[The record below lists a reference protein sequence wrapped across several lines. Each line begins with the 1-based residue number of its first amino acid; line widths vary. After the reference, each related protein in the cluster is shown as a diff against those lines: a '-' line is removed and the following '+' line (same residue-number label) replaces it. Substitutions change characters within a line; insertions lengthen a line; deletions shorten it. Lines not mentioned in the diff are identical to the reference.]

1 MSTLAVPKSIPLS
14 RTLGAL
20 GARTRWLFV
29 AGLAM
34 LCIAAATIGLVR
46 ARSHVAYVTAPAM
59 QQTLVQTV
67 TASGVVNP
75 QNNISVGTQ
84 VSGTI
89 SEIDVDYNSKVK
101 KGQVLA
107 RLDPSTF
114 QAQLDQ
120 ARAALA
126 QAQSQVSAADANAGS
141 AASATDV
148 AAANARAQTAAVGAA
163 QANAQKAQAVLKLA
177 QTTLTRDSSLLSQG
191 YVARSTVDTDQA
203 GVAQDEAD
211 VASAQAAVAQARA
224 QAQAGAATIG
234 QNGSTQ
240 AAQAATAQAAQA
252 NVAAAEAVV
261 RQDDLNLQH
270 SIIRSPVDGTVV
282 ARDVSVGQ
290 TVAAS
295 LQTPTLFSIAQD
307 LGKME
312 IDINV
317 GEPDIGNV
325 KKGETVDF
333 SVLAYPNRTFHG
345 TVSEVRINPQT
356 VNNVVTY
363 DVVVLVD
370 NADGA
375 LLPGM
380 TANAS
385 IDVATASNALVVP
398 ISALQWKPYAGTHP
412 ATAATSGLASSGA
425 TASSPWGSTGSSTVT
440 SSAMTAGSTGS
451 IFVERGGKLTRIPV
465 TVTLATT
472 TQAAIVPVEGKTL
485 QSGDAVV
492 VGSSGTGARTPPVQR
507 SPMAGGAP
515 MGGAMRGIH

>member
-1 MSTLAVPKSIPLS
+1 MSTIAVPKFTPLM
-14 RTLGAL
+14 RTFGAL
-20 GARTRWLFV
+20 GARMRWLLI
-29 AGLAM
+29 AGLAV
-34 LCIAAATIGLVR
+34 LCIVAVTAGLVH
-46 ARSHVAYVTAPAM
+46 ARTQVSYVTAPAA

-89 SEIDVDYNSKVK
+89 SELDVDYNSKVE
-101 KGQVLA
+101 KGQILA

-126 QAQSQVSAADANAGS
+126 QAQAQVSAADANVSG

-148 AAANARAQTAAVGAA
+148 AAASARAQAAAVGAA
-163 QANAQKAQAVLKLA
+163 QANAQKTQAALTLA
-177 QTTLTRDSSLLSQG
+177 KSTLTRDSSLLSQG
-191 YVARSTVDTDQA
+191 YLAQSTVDTDRA
-203 GVAQDEAD
+203 NVASDEAD
-211 VASAQAAVAQARA
+211 VASAQAAIAQSQA
-224 QAQAGAATIG
+224 QAQAGAAGIG
-234 QNGSTQ
+234 QSGSSQ
-240 AAQAATAQAAQA
+240 AAQAATAQGAQA

-261 RQDDLNLQH
+261 QQDELNLEH

-295 LQTPTLFSIAQD
+295 LQTPTLFSIAQN

-325 KKGETVDF
+325 KSGESVDF

-345 TVSEVRINPQT
+345 TVSQVRINPQT

-370 NADGA
+370 NTDGA

-385 IDVATASNALVVP
+385 IDVATAKNALVVP
-398 ISALQWKPYAGTHP
+398 IAALQWKPHRGTKRTTP
-412 ATAATSGLASSGA
+412 AASASSG
-425 TASSPWGSTGSSTVT
+425 SPWGAVSTNAVT
-440 SSAMTAGSTGS
+440 ASAITAGSSGLL
-451 IFVERGGKLTRIPV
+451 FVEHNGKLQRVPV
-465 TVTLATT
+465 TVTLATA
-472 TQAAIVPVEGKTL
+472 TQAAVVPAQGSSL

-492 VGSSGTGARTPPVQR
+492 ISSNGTTKSSGYAQTSGTR
-507 SPMAGGAP
+507 SPMSGSP
-515 MGGAMRGIH
+515 MGGAMKGIH

>member
-1 MSTLAVPKSIPLS
+1 MSTIAVPKLPPLT

-20 GARTRWLFV
+20 AGAKARWLVIALLAVLCIV
-29 AGLAM
+29 AGT
-34 LCIAAATIGLVR
+34 AALVR
-46 ARSHVAYVTAPAM
+46 AKSQVSYVTAPAT

-126 QAQSQVSAADANAGS
+126 QAQAQASAAGANVSG

-148 AAANARAQTAAVGAA
+148 AAANARAQAAAVGAA
-163 QANAQKAQAVLKLA
+163 QANAQKTQAALQLA

-191 YVARSTVDTDQA
+191 YIAQSSVDTDRA
-203 GVAQDEAD
+203 NVAQDQAD
-211 VASAQAAVAQARA
+211 VASAQAAIAQAQA
-224 QAQAGAATIG
+224 QAQAGAAAIG

-240 AAQAATAQAAQA
+240 AAQAATAQGAQA
-252 NVAAAEAVV
+252 NVAAADAVV
-261 RQDDLNLQH
+261 QQDELNLQH

-295 LQTPTLFSIAQD
+295 LQTPTLFAIAQD

-312 IDINV
+312 VDINV

-325 KKGETVDF
+325 KKDEAVDF

-363 DVVVLVD
+363 DVVVLVS

-385 IDVATASNALVVP
+385 IDVATAQNALVVP
-398 ISALQWKPYAGTHP
+398 ISALQWKPYSGTHRA
-412 ATAATSGLASSGA
+412 ATAAGAAPSGA
-425 TASSPWGSTGSSTVT
+425 SASSPWGSTGSGTVAT
-440 SSAMTAGSTGS
+440 SAITGGSAGT
-451 IFVERGGKLTRIPV
+451 IFVQRDGKLTRIPV
-465 TVTLATT
+465 TVTLATA
-472 TQAAIVPVEGKTL
+472 TQAAIVPSQGETL
-485 QSGDAVV
+485 QTGDAVV
-492 VGSSGTGARTPPVQR
+492 VGSNGTTHAATASR
-507 SPMAGGAP
+507 SPMSGRSP

>member
-1 MSTLAVPKSIPLS
+1 MSTIALPKITPLT

-20 GARTRWLFV
+20 RTRTRWLLV
-29 AGLAM
+29 AGLAL
-34 LCIAAATIGLVR
+34 LCIAAATVGLVR
-46 ARSHVAYVTAPAM
+46 ANSRVSYVTAPAT

-89 SEIDVDYNSKVK
+89 SEIDVDYNGKVK
-101 KGQVLA
+101 KGQILA

-114 QAQLDQ
+114 QAQVDQ
-120 ARAALA
+120 ANAALA
-126 QAQSQVSAADANAGS
+126 QAQAQVSAADANVSG
-141 AASATDV
+141 AASATD
-148 AAANARAQTAAVGAA
+148 AAAATARAQAAAVGAA
-163 QANAQKAQAVLKLA
+163 QANERKTQSALKLA

-191 YVARSTVDTDQA
+191 YLAQSTVDTDRA
-203 GVAQDEAD
+203 NVASDEAD
-211 VASAQAAVAQARA
+211 VASAQAAIAQSQA
-224 QAQAGAATIG
+224 QAQAGAAGIG
-234 QNGSTQ
+234 QTGSTQ
-240 AAQAATAQAAQA
+240 AAQAATAQGAQA

-261 RQDDLNLQH
+261 QQDELNLEH
-270 SIIRSPVDGTVV
+270 TIIRSPVDGTVV

-295 LQTPTLFSIAQD
+295 LQTPTLFAIAQN

-312 IDINV
+312 VDINV

-325 KKGETVDF
+325 KQGENVDF
-333 SVLAYPNRTFHG
+333 NVLAYPNRTFHG
-345 TVSEVRINPQT
+345 TVSQVRINPQT

-363 DVVVLVD
+363 DVVVLVG

-385 IDVATASNALVVP
+385 IDVAAANNALVVP
-398 ISALQWKPYAGTHP
+398 ISALQWKPYGGTQRS
-412 ATAATSGLASSGA
+412 ATAAAGASAG
-425 TASSPWGSTGSSTVT
+425 SPWGAVNSNGAIT
-440 SSAMTAGSTGS
+440 SSAITGGSTGTV
-451 IFVERGGKLTRIPV
+451 FVQRDGKLQRVPV
-465 TVTLATT
+465 TVTLATA
-472 TQAAIVPVEGKTL
+472 TQAAIVPAQGAAL
-485 QSGDAVV
+485 QAGDAVIV
-492 VGSSGTGARTPPVQR
+492 SSNGSSGSARAQGAR
-507 SPMAGGAP
+507 SPMSSAP

>member
-1 MSTLAVPKSIPLS
+1 MSTIAVPKLTPLT
-14 RTLGAL
+14 RTFGAL
-20 GARTRWLFV
+20 GARTRWILV
-29 AGLAM
+29 AGLAL
-34 LCIAAATIGLVR
+34 LCIAAATAGLVR
-46 ARSHVAYVTAPAM
+46 AKSRVSYVTAPAT

-89 SEIDVDYNSKVK
+89 SELDVDYNSKVK
-101 KGQVLA
+101 KGQILA
-107 RLDPSTF
+107 RLDPSTL

-126 QAQSQVSAADANAGS
+126 QAESQVSAANANVSG

-148 AAANARAQTAAVGAA
+148 AAANARAQSAAVGAA
-163 QANAQKAQAVLKLA
+163 QAGAQKTQAALKLA

-191 YVARSTVDTDQA
+191 YLAQSTVDSDRA
-203 GVAQDEAD
+203 NVASDEAD
-211 VASAQAAVAQARA
+211 VASAQASIAQSQAL
-224 QAQAGAATIG
+224 AQAGAAGIG
-234 QNGSTQ
+234 QSGSTQ
-240 AAQAATAQAAQA
+240 AAQAATAQGAQA

-261 RQDDLNLQH
+261 QQDELNLEH
-270 SIIRSPVDGTVV
+270 TIIRSPVDGTVV

-295 LQTPTLFSIAQD
+295 LQTPTLFAIAQD

-312 IDINV
+312 VDINV

-325 KKGETVDF
+325 KKGENVDF

-345 TVSEVRINPQT
+345 SVSEVRINPQT

-370 NADGA
+370 NTDSA

-385 IDVATASNALVVP
+385 IDVATAKNAVVVP
-398 ISALQWKPYAGTHP
+398 ISALQWKPYTGAHGTAS
-412 ATAATSGLASSGA
+412 ATGASSG
-425 TASSPWGSTGSSTVT
+425 SPWGAVNTTAVTASAITGGSSGTL
-440 SSAMTAGSTGS
+440 
-451 IFVERGGKLTRIPV
+451 FVERSGKLQRIPV
-465 TVTLATT
+465 TVTLATA
-472 TQAAIVPVEGKTL
+472 TQAAVVPAQGSSL
-485 QSGDAVV
+485 QSGDPVV
-492 VGSSGTGARTPPVQR
+492 VSSNGTSKSGGSARTSGTR
-507 SPMAGGAP
+507 SPMSGAP